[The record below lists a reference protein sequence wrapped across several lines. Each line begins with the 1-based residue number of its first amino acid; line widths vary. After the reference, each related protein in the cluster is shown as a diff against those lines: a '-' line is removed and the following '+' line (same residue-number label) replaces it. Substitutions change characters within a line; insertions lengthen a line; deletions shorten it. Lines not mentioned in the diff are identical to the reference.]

1 MSQVRSRY
9 LLLTAFLLVTAITLI
24 VVFQFIDQRGPL
36 AEMPAGSLLPLPTP
50 REESEMSLE
59 AALRARR
66 SARDYSEE
74 PMTLAQV
81 AQLLWAAQGITHP
94 NGYRTAPS
102 AGALY
107 PLEIYLLAGNV
118 DGLSPGVYRY
128 IPAEHALFPVRQGD
142 LRAELHRAAL
152 SQEAVSRAAVVI
164 IIAAVF
170 ERTQVKYGERG
181 IQYVHME
188 VGHAAQ
194 NVYLQ
199 AAALDLGTV
208 FIGAFY
214 EDQVKAVVG
223 LAADEA
229 PLGLMPVGRK

>member
-1 MSQVRSRY
+1 
-9 LLLTAFLLVTAITLI
+9 
-24 VVFQFIDQRGPL
+24 
-36 AEMPAGSLLPLPTP
+36 
-50 REESEMSLE
+50 
-59 AALRARR
+59 
-66 SARDYSEE
+66 
-74 PMTLAQV
+74 
-81 AQLLWAAQGITHP
+81 
-94 NGYRTAPS
+94 
-102 AGALY
+102 
-107 PLEIYLLAGNV
+107 
-118 DGLSPGVYRY
+118 
-128 IPAEHALFPVRQGD
+128 
-142 LRAELHRAAL
+142 
-152 SQEAVSRAAVVI
+152 VSRAAVVI